1 MPRKTRPISR
11 STADAAAVESRPL
24 ELSAS
29 ARQLV
34 SEIERDWQ
42 LSPPTRALLR
52 AAAESLTLAERFDE
66 IAAREGYCIGDAK
79 GSRKPH
85 PASLLG
91 RDHRAAFTST
101 MQRLLAHLQE

>member
-1 MPRKTRPISR
+1 MPRRPR
-11 STADAAAVESRPL
+11 KPAARPAAAPPGPQPL

-34 SEIERDWQ
+34 AEIEREWS

-52 AAAESLTLAERFDE
+52 AAAEALTQAEKFDA
-66 IAAREGYCIGDAK
+66 IAAAEGLCIGDAK

-101 MQRLLAHLQE
+101 MQRLLAHLER

>member
-1 MPRKTRPISR
+1 MPSKTPR
-11 STADAAAVESRPL
+11 SSTPHADAAAPSSRPL
-24 ELSAS
+24 ELSPS

-34 SEIERDWQ
+34 AEIERDWQ

-52 AAAESLTLAERFDE
+52 AAAESLTQAERFDE